1 MKPMAALCLCS
12 LFLSSLCGC
21 TAPQNNEQPPLSTET
36 AASFSQLSL
45 SADGPVTIQSQCQ
58 QQEVRDSE
66 GALLATVSHSR
77 PVLLGSTK
85 GIASLNQLFEK
96 DEEEYL
102 SSAAQNWQE
111 QAEED
116 KQLLGDSFQ
125 PYTIE
130 SSYEI
135 TYNNAGLL
143 SVLRT
148 EYQNTGRAYP
158 TLRRLSGTYLTSSGQ
173 VLSLEQILAG
183 DQQTVSQQVVN
194 CFTQLIQSDPPQFY
208 PNAQDILPDLV
219 NKVGFYLSGSQVCLY
234 LPQETIAARAYGFP
248 EVSLPY
254 DQQDLFATPIPTV
267 NMDAQYLKTAM
278 RLLYEKVV
286 PELPQ
291 DQRTGIR
298 MVSEGEGEAG
308 GEPIYI
314 IRLYLPPEETVGRYG
329 VGQQTGSIYVQEK
342 TGVYTLL
349 SQ

>member
-1 MKPMAALCLCS
+1 MKSMAALCLCC
-12 LFLSSLCGC
+12 LFLLPLWGC
-21 TAPQNNEQPPLSTET
+21 TVPQNKGDSPLSAET
-36 AASFSQLSL
+36 AVPSSQLSL
-45 SADGPVTIQSQCQ
+45 SADGPVTIQSKCQ
-58 QQEVRDSE
+58 KQEVRDGE
-66 GALLATVSHSR
+66 GTLLATISHSH

-102 SSAAQNWQE
+102 ASAAHNWQA

-116 KQLLGDSFQ
+116 KQLLGESFQ

-143 SVLRT
+143 SILRT
-148 EYQNTGRAYP
+148 EYQNTNGPYP

-173 VLSLEQILAG
+173 SLSLDQILAG
-183 DQQTVSQQVVN
+183 DKQTVSQQVVN
-194 CFTQLIQSDPPQFY
+194 HFTQLIQSDPQQFY
-208 PNAQDILPDLV
+208 PNAQDLLEDV
-219 NKVGFYLSGSQVCLY
+219 KDKAGFYLSGSQICLY
-234 LPQETIAARAYGFP
+234 LPQETIAVRAYGFP

-286 PELPQ
+286 PQLPQ
-291 DQRTGIR
+291 DERTGIR
-298 MVSEGEGEAG
+298 MVSEGEGDAG

-329 VGQQTGSIYVQEK
+329 VGQQTGAIYVQEK
-342 TGVYTLL
+342 TGAYTLF
-349 SQ
+349 SR